1 MSENQTPKH
10 EEQQDYEARMTFTE
24 HLAELRTRIIR
35 AGIAA
40 VIGMVAAYIAGG
52 YLIEFI
58 MWPITGKMLQ
68 EQAKE
73 KEAQLVSKEDGKE
86 VEPNENETEGAP
98 EKDQST
104 EDESKPAE
112 GEEDELE
119 GARLRLVYTNPLN
132 PVLVRLKVAAYGG
145 LLLAAPFIIYQICA
159 FIFPGLR
166 PNEKRAVRILV
177 TGGSILAIAGV
188 CVAYF
193 GVLPVVVPY
202 LMKAFLPA
210 GYSLDLRP
218 DETIPMIFKAI
229 LGFAIAFQFPMAV
242 LVLVYLDLLS
252 PQTLKQYRKIAW
264 VVMAVGSAM
273 LTPPDPFS
281 MMVML
286 LPLTL
291 LYEGSILMS
300 YLVVR
305 KRKKEASAA
314 S

>member
-1 MSENQTPKH
+1 
-10 EEQQDYEARMTFTE
+10 MTFTE
-24 HLAELRTRIIR
+24 HLGELRSRIIR

-52 YLIEFI
+52 YLIDVI
-58 MWPITGKMLQ
+58 MWPITGETLQ
-68 EQAKE
+68 EQAK
-73 KEAQLVSKEDGKE
+73 KEAEQSETVEKGEENAAE
-86 VEPNENETEGAP
+86 VEPTPEGTEQPEEKPQEAETA
-98 EKDQST
+98 
-104 EDESKPAE
+104 EDEIKGPE
-112 GEEDELE
+112 I
-119 GARLRLVYTNPLN
+119 RLVYTNPLN

-159 FIFPGLR
+159 FVFPGLR
-166 PNEKRAVRILV
+166 PNEKRAVRILL
-177 TGGSILAIAGV
+177 TGGSVLAIAGV

-218 DETIPMIFKAI
+218 DETIPIIIKAI

-252 PQTLKQYRKIAW
+252 PETLKQYRKIAI
-264 VVMAVGSAM
+264 VIMAVGSAM

-286 LPLTL
+286 LPLAL
-291 LYEGSILMS
+291 LYEGSIWMS

-305 KRKKEASAA
+305 QRKKEANAA